1 MVKGAGRYVS
11 GLLVCLMTLGWA
23 SLVLAGPVK
32 GGPLVQSLLQQA
44 VAQYK
49 LENYEEAVP
58 ILLKANKI
66 APDNT
71 AVAYFLGLS
80 YKQIPDIAK
89 AIYFFRQSVTG
100 QPRIKEGLPELINAL
115 CTAKGKGS
123 KLVDEAAKWLALAE
137 RDGLMPEADIAFMKG
152 RILARKN
159 KTAEAIAQYKYAK
172 KLNPKLRQPANV
184 QIAMQY
190 VRGRDF
196 KKARDMFKAAI
207 TLNPLSDMASFARQ
221 YESAIERRLE
231 TMKPLHITFR
241 AFYQYND
248 NMLNDAID
256 HQRYSPTIT
265 DNRSLNLTPTVRL
278 DYSPSMTKPWL
289 FNAAYTASAIIN
301 QKHSNT
307 NDLIANDITITP
319 GYSWGRSSLNLAL
332 EYTHVM
338 KKNPGMAA
346 YLGTF
351 KMGPMF
357 RRMLSKTQ
365 ILEVYGGYFKNDY
378 ANAFLSPAGDR
389 NSRGYNA
396 YISWVWLYMK
406 QGFLNMRLGYNDEN
420 TKGDWFDN
428 SSWRISGNISY
439 PLTAKVK
446 LQASSVYTRTRYDHP
461 SLELDFITITTAA
474 RKRHDNLLRSSF
486 GVSWACAKRTSLIG
500 QFTRVDS
507 GSNIGQYSYRQNMVS
522 LGFEYRY

>member
-1 MVKGAGRYVS
+1 MVKVGRYAA
-11 GLLVCLMTLGWA
+11 GLLVCLMMILGPA
-23 SLVLAGPVK
+23 LVMAGPVNDD
-32 GGPLVQSLLQQA
+32 PTVQSLLRQA

-58 ILLKANKI
+58 ILLKAHKI

-71 AVAYFLGLS
+71 SVAYFLGLS

-100 QPRIKEGLPELINAL
+100 RPRIKEGLPELINAL
-115 CTAKGKGS
+115 CIAKGKGT
-123 KLVDEAAKWLALAE
+123 KLLDEASKWLALAE
-137 RDGLMPEADIAFMKG
+137 RDGLMPAADIAFMKG
-152 RILARKN
+152 RILAKKN
-159 KTAEAIAQYKYAK
+159 MTAEAIGQYKRAMR
-172 KLNPKLRQPANV
+172 LNPKLRQSANF

-190 VRGRDF
+190 VRSRDL

-207 TLNPLSDMASFARQ
+207 TLDPLSDMASFARQ
-221 YESAIERRLE
+221 YESALEQRLE
-231 TMKPLHITFR
+231 MMKPLHITFS

-248 NMLNDAID
+248 NMLNDAVD
-256 HQRYSPTIT
+256 HRRYSPTIT
-265 DNRSLNLTPTVRL
+265 DDRSLNLTPTVRF
-278 DYSPSMTKPWL
+278 DYSPNTTKPWL
-289 FNAAYTASAIIN
+289 FNAAYTASANIN

-307 NDLIANDITITP
+307 NDTIANDITITP
-319 GYSWGRSSLNLAL
+319 GYSWGRSSLNLSL
-332 EYTHVM
+332 EYTHIM

-346 YLGTF
+346 YLGTL

-357 RRMLSKTQ
+357 RRVLNKTQ

-378 ANAFLSPAGDR
+378 ADAFLSPDGDR

-406 QGFLNMRLGYNDEN
+406 QGFFNMRLDYSNEN

-428 SSWRISGNISY
+428 SSWRVSGNISY

-446 LQASSVYTRTRYDHP
+446 LQASTIFTRTRYDHP

-486 GVSWACAKRTSLIG
+486 GISWACAKRTSLIG

-507 GSNIGQYSYRQNMVS
+507 DSNIGQYSYRQNMVS
-522 LGFEYRY
+522 LGLEYRY